1 MGVMSVL
8 PKNAVEARRRRV
20 LFVEDHSDLRATY
33 ERVFRHHE
41 IVLVE
46 TGEEA
51 IEAIKRQ
58 RDFDLVVC
66 DLVLPGIDGI
76 EVFKQARAL
85 HPELATRFVFA
96 TGIDSRQ
103 QFQEVLETIDV
114 PILEK
119 PFGMGLLRDML
130 ERAAKR

>member
-1 MGVMSVL
+1 MGAMSVI
-8 PKNAVEARRRRV
+8 PKTVEARRRRV
-20 LFVEDHSDLRATY
+20 LFIEDHSDLRATY

-51 IEAIKRQ
+51 LHTLKRQ
-58 RDFDLVVC
+58 RDFDLIVC

-76 EVFKQARAL
+76 EVFKQARASY
-85 HPELATRFVFA
+85 PEVAARFVFA

-103 QFQEVLETIDV
+103 RFQDELETIDV

-119 PFGMGLLRDML
+119 PFGMGMLREIL
-130 ERAAKR
+130 ERAASR

>member
-8 PKNAVEARRRRV
+8 PKTAVEARRRRV
-20 LFVEDHSDLRATY
+20 LFVEDHSGLRATY
-33 ERVFRHHE
+33 ERVFGHHE

-51 IEAIKRQ
+51 LETIKRQ

-76 EVFKQARAL
+76 EVFKQTRAN
-85 HPELATRFVFA
+85 HPELAARFVFA
-96 TGIDSRQ
+96 TGSDSRE
-103 QFQEVLETIDV
+103 QFQETLETIDV

-119 PFGMGLLRDML
+119 PFGMGMLRDLL
-130 ERAAKR
+130 ERAANR

>member
-1 MGVMSVL
+1 MGAMSVI
-8 PKNAVEARRRRV
+8 PRPVEAKRRRV

-51 IEAIKRQ
+51 IETMRRQ

-66 DLVLPGIDGI
+66 DLLLPGIDGI
-76 EVFKQARAL
+76 EVFKRTRAKD
-85 HPELATRFVFA
+85 PELAARFVFA
-96 TGIDSRQ
+96 TGVDTRQ
-103 QFQEVLETIDV
+103 QFQETLETIDV

-119 PFGMGLLRDML
+119 PFGMGMLREIL
-130 ERAAKR
+130 ERAGNR